1 MTQNVVNAHQRSG
14 GPNPGV
20 LAVVALA
27 LTVVGIAVAVAM
39 SGGAALASPFGTSS
53 GAVLARVQEFWL
65 PIRISAW
72 IQVGAA
78 VPLGVLTA
86 TLYARQQR
94 LGIQVPGP
102 AIGLFGGFLA
112 SGMLMLSGL
121 VSWVLSRT
129 DISIGAGLAH
139 ALNYLSFITGSVGFV
154 IGVGLLIAGVAV
166 PALILR
172 LVPRWLAWTG
182 LLIAV
187 CSELSFL
194 ALVVEP
200 LQFLFPIGRF
210 GGLLWLVIVGFLLPK
225 TRNAEHP

>member
-1 MTQNVVNAHQRSG
+1 MTQNNVNTHPRSG

-20 LAVVALA
+20 VALLTLA
-27 LTVVGIAVAVAM
+27 LTVIGIFVGLAM
-39 SGGAALASPFGTSS
+39 SGGAALSSPFGTTSD
-53 GAVLARVQEFWL
+53 AVLARVQEFWL

-72 IQVGAA
+72 IQAGAA
-78 VPLGVLTA
+78 VPLGIVTA

-94 LGIQVPGP
+94 LGVRVPGP
-102 AIGLFGGFLA
+102 AIGLFGGILA
-112 SGMLMLSGL
+112 SIMLMVSGL

-129 DISIGAGLAH
+129 DISMGADLAH
-139 ALNYLSFITGSVGFV
+139 ALTYLSFITGSVGFV
-154 IGVGLLIAGVAV
+154 LGVGLLIAGVAV

-172 LVPRWLAWTG
+172 LVPRWLTWTG
-182 LLIAV
+182 LVIAV

-194 ALVVEP
+194 AMVIEP

-225 TRNAEHP
+225 TRKTEQS